1 MKFLKHNK
9 IIITVLIVVLL
20 GALYFINTNT
30 STPVELNPNV
40 SINSPKVN
48 ALVSSPLTVTGE
60 ASGWYFEGS
69 FPVTL
74 LDANGKILVQFYATA
89 QGDWMTS
96 DFVPFISKL
105 TFPKPTTDTGT
116 LVLIKDNP
124 SGLPENDESVSI
136 PVRFK

>member
-40 SINSPKVN
+40 TINSPKVN

-116 LVLIKDNP
+116 LVLMKDNP
-124 SGLPENDESVSI
+124 SGLPENDDSI
-136 PVRFK
+136 EIPIIIQ

>member
-116 LVLIKDNP
+116 LVLMKDNP

>member
-20 GALYFINTNT
+20 GALYFINTST

-40 SINSPKVN
+40 TINSPKVN

>member
-40 SINSPKVN
+40 TINSPKVN

-116 LVLIKDNP
+116 LVLMKDNP